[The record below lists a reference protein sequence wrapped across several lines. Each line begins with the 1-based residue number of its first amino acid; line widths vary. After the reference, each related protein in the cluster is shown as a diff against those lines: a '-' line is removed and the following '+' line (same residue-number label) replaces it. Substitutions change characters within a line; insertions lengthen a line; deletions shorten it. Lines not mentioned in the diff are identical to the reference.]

1 MPEEIKKE
9 GCFDGDVRNAINAN
23 FTAPVTIGTPAS
35 AGAAGTTGQIKADG
49 SYVYICVATNT
60 WLRASIATWA

>member
-35 AGAAGTTGQIKADG
+35 ASAPGTTGMVYCDG
-49 SYVYICVATNT
+49 SYAYFCTATNT
-60 WLRASIATWA
+60 WVRVAVATW